1 MKVRNRKQGE
11 VTLEIT
17 LSAGQWSM
25 LADRMAALRASE
37 IARPQPVWLVEELP
51 ERIREAL

>member
-25 LADRMAALRASE
+25 LADRVAALRLDG
-37 IARPQPVWLVEELP
+37 RPQPLWLVEELP

>member
-25 LADRMAALRASE
+25 LADRMAALRASPW
-37 IARPQPVWLVEELP
+37 PQPVWLVEELP